1 MQSINKTIALVKTI
15 IVLSILVLGFTVS
28 VPVAEAGLVHASTG
42 GFGVDVYTGSKNYS
56 NRTQWVDTIEVY
68 LGSGNKVEA
77 WGDGFYRSAS
87 GKRAR
92 WYIGRWV
99 RSGTYV
105 CGATNITGSSQ
116 RKIACISIRV

>member
-1 MQSINKTIALVKTI
+1 MFNLQKFTTYTKVLITLV
-15 IVLSILVLGFTVS
+15 VVFFGFTVS
-28 VPVAEAGLVHASTG
+28 VPTAEAGLVHARAR

-77 WGDGFYRSAS
+77 WGDGFYRSA
-87 GKRAR
+87 GGQRAR

-105 CGATNITGSSQ
+105 CGATNISGSSQ
-116 RKIACISIRV
+116 RKIACISIKV